1 MVSHRPHKWLIAG
14 LSYVGLTKNLKRC
27 DKFAIEKARIA
38 MQFKRAEEKMQAQPT
53 AMHAHV
59 EAMKARLAQEYEHYS
74 KALQDW
80 AKLKRSLVPGH
91 ENAIKNGETL
101 AAYKAKFKAMEVEM
115 RLQRKRLQALVRQVQ
130 KPALAA

>member
-1 MVSHRPHKWLIAG
+1 MVVVRELIQAAMRRKEHAGRFHRCEVAPR
-14 LSYVGLTKNLKRC
+14 LS
-27 DKFAIEKARIA
+27 A
-38 MQFKRAEEKMQAQPT
+38 

-80 AKLKRSLVPGH
+80 AKLK
-91 ENAIKNGETL
+91 EAWYQDTKNAIKNGETL